1 MDWEPWHTSLNTNRW
16 IGRPGASAMPLV
28 GMYSS
33 FHVGVIRQHAI
44 WLIEAGITCIEID
57 WSNSLWGHQRW
68 AARGAG
74 AQQLN
79 NATALALRTYA
90 QMR

>member
-1 MDWEPWHTSLNTNRW
+1 
-16 IGRPGASAMPLV
+16 
-28 GMYSS
+28 MYSS

-79 NATALALRTYA
+79 NATALALHTYA
-90 QMR
+90 QMRLDGDAFLICDRLVNLKPLQGRRS